1 MQSTQIKMSD
11 DKLLAIVEVLMQI
24 EGDNSV
30 PKNVRGKIKDVVLML
45 NEGENSVAVRVD
57 KSLQELDELSD
68 DPNVPVY
75 TKTQIWNVV
84 SLLESIA

>member
-1 MQSTQIKMSD
+1 MSD
-11 DKLLAIVEVLMQI
+11 DKLLAIIEVLLQI
-24 EGDNSV
+24 EEDQSV
-30 PKNVRGKIKDVVLML
+30 PKNVRGKVKEVVLML
-45 NEGENSVAVRVD
+45 NEAENSIAVRVD
-57 KSLQELDELSD
+57 KSLQQLDDLSD